1 MVTDELKYQIML
13 QFSFPP
19 TEEQVRVIEVFAR
32 FYMDEDEKSV
42 LILRGNAGTGKTTL
56 SGAIV
61 KALKALHLKTVLL
74 APTGRAAKVFSGNSG
89 SPAYTVHRRIYREK
103 SIVGVDGRFLL
114 NDNLHTDTL
123 FMVDEASM
131 IANSGTSGGNFGSG
145 YLLDD
150 LVQYVYQ
157 GHHDRLMFV
166 GDKAQ
171 LPPVGEDESP
181 ALSRVVLEGYGLK
194 VYECDLCEV
203 LRQSRRSGILYN
215 ATVIR
220 NMIVNGT
227 ASNFPQI
234 TFGGFSDIEVVTG
247 QDLVE
252 CLGNSYWKQGIDE
265 TVVITRSNKRANLY
279 NQGIRNMVLERDE
292 DLCSGDMLMIV
303 KNNYYWTELERKQQ
317 QKMNGGKQ
325 SVDTLPFLANGD
337 RAIVKRVSHR
347 IELYGFHF
355 ATLLLQF
362 PDYGNYELEATVL
375 LDTLTSEASAL
386 THEQQEIL
394 FGKIEED
401 YMDIA
406 KERDRMKAILNDK
419 YFNALQV
426 KFAYAVTCHKAQGG
440 QWKNVYIDQGY
451 MTDEML
457 SPSYIHWLYTAF
469 TRATEK
475 LFLVNWPKTQTL
487 LEK

>member
-13 QFSFPP
+13 QFGCWP
-19 TEEQVRVIEVFAR
+19 TEEQVHALEIFAR
-32 FYMDEDEKSV
+32 FYTDEDDKSV

-56 SGAIV
+56 SSAIV
-61 KALKALHLKTVLL
+61 KALKKMHLKTLLL
-74 APTGRAAKVFSGNSG
+74 APTGRAAKVLSINSG

-103 SIVGVDGRFLL
+103 SIVGVNGRFNL
-114 NDNLHTDTL
+114 NDNLYTDTL

-131 IANSGTSGGNFGSG
+131 IANAGMNGGNFGSG

-150 LVQYVYQ
+150 LVRFVYQ
-157 GHHDRLMFV
+157 GRNDRLMFV

-171 LPPVGEDESP
+171 LPPVGEVESP
-181 ALSRVVLEGYGLK
+181 ALNHMVLEGYGLK

-203 LRQSRRSGILYN
+203 LRQNGRSGILYN

-220 NMIVNGT
+220 NMIVNDT
-227 ASNFPQI
+227 ELKLPKI
-234 TFGGFSDIEVVTG
+234 TFGGFSDIESVTG
-247 QDLVE
+247 QELVE
-252 CLGNSYWKQGIDE
+252 YLGNSYWKQGMDE

-292 DLCSGDMLMIV
+292 ELCSGDMLMIV

-317 QKMNGGKQ
+317 LKMNNGKL
-325 SVDTLPFLANGD
+325 DENTLPFLANGD
-337 RAIVKRVSHR
+337 RAKVKRVSHR

-375 LDTLTSEASAL
+375 LDTLTSEAPAL
-386 THEQQEIL
+386 THEQQEML

-401 YMDIA
+401 YIDIA
-406 KERDRMKAILNDK
+406 RKGDRMKAILNDK
-419 YFNALQV
+419 YYNALQV

-440 QWKNVYIDQGY
+440 QWEHVYIDQGY
-451 MTDEML
+451 MADDQL

-475 LFLVNWPKTQTL
+475 LFLINWPKTQTL
-487 LEK
+487 AK